1 MNFKLKDDQEYIQLN
16 SLLQVMQLAQ
26 TGGHSKILIK
36 NKEVMVNG
44 EIELQIRKKIRKGD
58 RVEIDNTL
66 ISIE

>member
-16 SLLQVMQLAQ
+16 NLLQVMQIAQ

-36 NKEVMVNG
+36 NEEVKVNG
-44 EIELQIRKKIRKGD
+44 VIELQIRKKIKKGD
-58 RVEIDNTL
+58 RVEIDNTS